1 MPQAARKCP
10 NCGSRLTKKARF
22 CHECGVRVEES
33 GTVVQE
39 VPLDE
44 TGPVPVEVTTVA
56 PRFFGVTP
64 PAAVLG
70 LGAASLALGIV
81 MLVTGHTVVGGVLLA
96 VAGIL
101 FALFATLAQRL
112 PDATAVRVSRG
123 AVGAVRAR
131 AGFAVEA
138 LTVHSSARMELFRLR
153 RELLDLT
160 TQRAECARVF
170 GEAVYADDTEASE
183 AARARMAELDG
194 LIAAKEEAME
204 QTASGAVERLQRAQL
219 QVQPTQIETPEP
231 PSPEPYPEPMPPPAP
246 VPMPEPTPEPSEPPG
261 PVRIPEP
268 GPEPSPPA
276 SPQG

>member
-1 MPQAARKCP
+1 VPPAARECP
-10 NCGSRLTKKARF
+10 NCGSRLTKKAKF
-22 CHECGVRVEES
+22 CPECGVRVEEG

-39 VPLDE
+39 MPPEE

-64 PAAVLG
+64 PAAVFALA
-70 LGAASLALGIV
+70 AASLALAIV
-81 MLVTGHTVVGGVLLA
+81 MLVTGHVVVGGILLA

-101 FALFATLAQRL
+101 FALFASLAHRL
-112 PDATAVRVSRG
+112 PDATTVRVSRG
-123 AVGAVRAR
+123 ALGAVRAR

-138 LTVHSSARMELFRLR
+138 VSVHSSARVELYKLR
-153 RELLDLT
+153 REWTALRT
-160 TQRAECARVF
+160 ERAECARVF

-183 AARARMAELDG
+183 SARARIAELDG

-231 PSPEPYPEPMPPPAP
+231 PSPEPYPEPTPPPAP
-246 VPMPEPTPEPSEPPG
+246 VPVPEPTPEPSEPPG
-261 PVRIPEP
+261 PTVVPEP

-276 SPQG
+276 QPQG

>member
-1 MPQAARKCP
+1 VPEARKCP

-22 CHECGVRVEES
+22 CPECGVRVEEG

-39 VPLDE
+39 IPSEE
-44 TGPVPVEVTTVA
+44 TGPVPVEVTTAA

-64 PAAVLG
+64 PAAVLA
-70 LGAASLALGIV
+70 LAAASLALAIV
-81 MLVTGHTVVGGVLLA
+81 MLVTGHTIVGGVLLA

-101 FALFATLAQRL
+101 FAVFAGLARRL

-123 AVGAVRAR
+123 ALGAVRTR
-131 AGFAVEA
+131 AGFALEA
-138 LTVHSSARMELFRLR
+138 LSVHSSARVELFRLR
-153 RELLDLT
+153 RELLALHT
-160 TQRAECARVF
+160 ERAECARVF
-170 GEAVYADDTEASE
+170 GEAVYADDTDASQS
-183 AARARMAELDG
+183 ARARMEALDG

-204 QTASGAVERLQRAQL
+204 QTASGAVERLRRAQL

-231 PSPEPYPEPMPPPAP
+231 PSPEPYPEPIPSPAP

-276 SPQG
+276 QPQG

>member
-1 MPQAARKCP
+1 VPQAARECP

-22 CHECGVRVEES
+22 CPECGVRVEES

-39 VPLDE
+39 VPLEE
-44 TGPVPVEVTTVA
+44 TGPVPVEITSAA

-64 PAAVLG
+64 PAAVLA
-70 LGAASLALGIV
+70 LGAASLALAIV
-81 MLVTGHTVVGGVLLA
+81 MLITGHVVVGGVLLA

-123 AVGAVRAR
+123 ALGAVRAR

-138 LTVHSSARMELFRLR
+138 LTVQSSARVELFKLR
-153 RELLDLT
+153 RELLDLA

-183 AARARMAELDG
+183 TARARMAELDG

>member
-1 MPQAARKCP
+1 VPPAARKCP

-22 CHECGVRVEES
+22 CPECGVRVEEG

-39 VPLDE
+39 VPPEE
-44 TGPVPVEVTTVA
+44 TGPVPVEVTTAA

-64 PAAVLG
+64 PAAVLA
-70 LGAASLALGIV
+70 LGAATLGLAIV

-96 VAGIL
+96 VAGIF
-101 FALFATLAQRL
+101 FALFGSLARRL
-112 PDATAVRVSRG
+112 PDTAAVRVSRG
-123 AVGAVRAR
+123 AFGAVRAR

-138 LTVHSSARMELFRLR
+138 VTVHSGARVELFKLR
-153 RELLDLT
+153 RQLLGLAA
-160 TQRAECARVF
+160 QRAECARVF

-183 AARARMAELDG
+183 TARARIAELDG

-231 PSPEPYPEPMPPPAP
+231 PSPEPYPQPTPPPAP

-261 PVRIPEP
+261 PVRVPEP

-276 SPQG
+276 QPQG

>member
-22 CHECGVRVEES
+22 CPECGVRVEES

-56 PRFFGVTP
+56 PRFFGVMP

>member
-1 MPQAARKCP
+1 MPEARKCP
-10 NCGSRLTKKARF
+10 NCASRLTKKARF
-22 CHECGVRVEES
+22 CPECGVRVEDG

-39 VPLDE
+39 VPPEE
-44 TGPVPVEVTTVA
+44 TGPVPVEVATAA

-64 PAAVLG
+64 PAAVLA
-70 LGAASLALGIV
+70 LAAASLALAVV

-101 FALFATLAQRL
+101 FAVFAGLARRL

-123 AVGAVRAR
+123 ALGVVRAR
-131 AGFAVEA
+131 AGFAFEA
-138 LTVHSSARMELFRLR
+138 LTVHSSARVELFKLR
-153 RELLDLT
+153 REWLALHT
-160 TQRAECARVF
+160 ERAECARVF
-170 GEAVYADDTEASE
+170 GEAVYADDPEASE
-183 AARARMAELDG
+183 TARARMEELDG

-231 PSPEPYPEPMPPPAP
+231 PSPEPYPEPTPLPAP
-246 VPMPEPTPEPSEPPG
+246 VPVPEPTPEPSEPPD

-276 SPQG
+276 QPQG